1 MHVHVRNAN
10 IPIVYIYT
18 CRCHNWHH
26 VKVQA
31 SEQKWQCYSKS
42 LLKQPYPRR
51 RKSNPNFIDYVV
63 SIKCTPTVKHMLS
76 CYLLLYYK
84 HMYLTTSIYGK
95 HMGSGTSV
103 AGQVLAILFIWP
115 HLRSVSYT
123 CINVTMCLCVHS
135 SMNATCTSYN
145 YYGL

>member
-1 MHVHVRNAN
+1 MYMYVMQTS
-10 IPIVYIYT
+10 ILCT
-18 CRCHNWHH
+18 CIDVMSKFKLVN
-26 VKVQA
+26 K
-31 SEQKWQCYSKS
+31 KWQCYSKS
-42 LLKQPYPRR
+42 SLKQPYPRR
-51 RKSNPNFIDYVV
+51 RKSNPTFIDYVV

-76 CYLLLYYK
+76 RYLLLYYK
-84 HMYLTTSIYGK
+84 HMYMYLTTSIYGK

-135 SMNATCTSYN
+135 SMSATSYN
-145 YYGL
+145 